1 MENQKL
7 FLTLHLHLHPHPH
20 PHNALCFSGYNHF
33 GIHNLIWPT
42 RQYCEIDIITQTFKR
57 NNWRLRKGTE
67 AVQDHLCVEFRV
79 SSDSMVAFP
88 APDGLYLIPSRLLT
102 KMISFWAAASLRT
115 HKTTLEEGGINKFI
129 DPVNPRNPWRGPC
142 MSPGLRH
149 QFSDGW
155 NAAHRGLWHVWSHGH
170 GQEQSWD
177 FTTCHRQL
185 FRHCSLLLAF

>member
-102 KMISFWAAASLRT
+102 KMISFWGEMEGASRAQRASGQVCAWKGAQGSVCRQT
-115 HKTTLEEGGINKFI
+115 QRKEAPSQG
-129 DPVNPRNPWRGPC
+129 RRQRG
-142 MSPGLRH
+142 H
-149 QFSDGW
+149 QPSAG
-155 NAAHRGLWHVWSHGH
+155 S
-170 GQEQSWD
+170 
-177 FTTCHRQL
+177 
-185 FRHCSLLLAF
+185 